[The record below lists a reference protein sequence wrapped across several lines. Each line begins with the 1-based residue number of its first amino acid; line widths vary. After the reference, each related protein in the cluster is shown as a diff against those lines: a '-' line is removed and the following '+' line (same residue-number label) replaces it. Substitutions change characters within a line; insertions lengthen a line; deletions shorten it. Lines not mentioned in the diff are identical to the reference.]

1 MFKCQA
7 VDRNDRT
14 QRATMLVNIMCHRCT
29 NASFSAFCESLIE
42 VEQKDI
48 VDAYF
53 RRTDA
58 GSRQASGT

>member
-1 MFKCQA
+1 
-7 VDRNDRT
+7 
-14 QRATMLVNIMCHRCT
+14 MLVKIMCRRCT

-48 VDAYF
+48 VDTYL

-58 GSRQASGT
+58 GSRQASGTWY